1 MVKWRQMCVLGKW
14 AALNKARWLCAFAM
28 LPFANFAQANCPETD
43 FIISGS
49 WGDAAFKVA
58 LARTPEQRNRGLMF
72 VTDLPDQSGM
82 LFVYPNPQSVSFWM
96 KNTPL
101 GLDMLFIDEGGIVQR
116 VKHSATPFST
126 ELIDGGS
133 DIQYVLEVAAGSAA
147 KYGISKGIAA
157 RILALD
163 PTPIHVVT
171 VSNSFWP
178 NCTFEAI
185 FPLSNLLRTR

>member
-1 MVKWRQMCVLGKW
+1 MCVLGKW

-28 LPFANFAQANCPETD
+28 LPFANFAQANCPKTD

-116 VKHSATPFST
+116 IKHSATPFST

-147 KYGISKGIAA
+147 KYGIAKGDRSAHPSIGPDA
-157 RILALD
+157 D
-163 PTPIHVVT
+163 PRCDG
-171 VSNSFWP
+171 F
-178 NCTFEAI
+178 
-185 FPLSNLLRTR
+185 